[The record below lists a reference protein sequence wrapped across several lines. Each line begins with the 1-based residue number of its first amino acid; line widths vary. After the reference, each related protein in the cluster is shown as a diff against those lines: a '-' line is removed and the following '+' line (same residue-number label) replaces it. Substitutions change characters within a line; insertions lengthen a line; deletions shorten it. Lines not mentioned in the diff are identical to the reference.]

1 MSVAE
6 LLGELR
12 SRDIQVSAEGDA
24 LRLNARPGALTPE
37 LRDRLRERKAD
48 ILDFLRSAT
57 ALAVQPRAL
66 VPLRP
71 QGAGAPV
78 FAVPGHNG
86 DVFCWRAMAQHLDHP
101 FFGLQPPGLDGEAEP
116 LTRVEDLAR
125 YFAEQIRAF
134 AADGPVIVAGYCAG
148 GTVAFELARQLQA
161 AGTPVRFLAL
171 FGSPHPSFFRSPR
184 RLGAAIGGHLRR
196 LAALPLAGSFA
207 YAAERLRQRRER
219 SEDPVLTLRVAVERA
234 TIAAVRAYTPA
245 RYSGRLCL
253 FLPQN
258 RWARTRFGAALWR
271 ALAEHCEEF
280 PGPAGCEADDMLTEP
295 HARNLAGLFRRC
307 AGGDDAAPQGTP

>member
-1 MSVAE
+1 VSVAE

-37 LRDRLRERKAD
+37 LRDRLREQKAD
-48 ILDFLRSAT
+48 VLDFLRSAK
-57 ALAVQPRAL
+57 ALAAQPRAL

-71 QGAGAPV
+71 HGAGAPV

-101 FFGLQPPGLDGEAEP
+101 FYGLQPPGLDGEAAP
-116 LTRVEDLAR
+116 LTRVEDLAA

-134 AADGPVIVAGYCAG
+134 AADGPAIVAGYCAG
-148 GTVAFELARQLQA
+148 GAVAFELARQLQA
-161 AGTPVRFLAL
+161 AGTTVRFLAL
-171 FGSPHPSFFRSPR
+171 FGSPHPTFFRSPR

-196 LAALPLAGSFA
+196 LAAAGSFA
-207 YAAERLRQRRER
+207 YLAERLRQRRER
-219 SEDPVLTLRVAVERA
+219 GEDPVLTLRVAVERA
-234 TIAAVRAYTPA
+234 TIAAVRAYTPG
-245 RYSGRLCL
+245 RYPGRLCL

-271 ALAEHCEEF
+271 AVAARCEEY
-280 PGPAGCEADDMLTEP
+280 PGPAGCEADDMLIEP
-295 HARNLAGLFRRC
+295 HARNLADLFRRC
-307 AGGDDAAPQGTP
+307 AAAPREEP